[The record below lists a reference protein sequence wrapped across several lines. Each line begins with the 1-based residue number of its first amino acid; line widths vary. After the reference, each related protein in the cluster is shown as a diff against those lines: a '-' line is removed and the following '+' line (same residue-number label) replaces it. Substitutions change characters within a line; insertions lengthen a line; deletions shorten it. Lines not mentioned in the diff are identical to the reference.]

1 MSMSRRL
8 ARLAAGLSA
17 VALCTGLASCGQVED
32 SSTQSPSGSAPA
44 AGFPVTITH
53 KFGSTTINSAP
64 QRVVVIGT
72 STDDL
77 DAAVAL
83 GVTPV
88 AFFTKDQVTPDGLYP
103 WLAGKVDPARTQIFN
118 ATNGVDPEQVAK
130 LSPDL
135 ILATGDYGLDQ
146 EYENLTKT
154 GAAVVGYE
162 TEWGKQSWQQHV
174 EVVGTALGKQAE
186 AAKLV
191 TDVEAKINSVRTE
204 LSGLAGKTFTASAG
218 NTPGKIFTLVSN
230 EDFAVRLIEQLGLK
244 LSPTVTTVEKVA
256 GSPTGVVGPEQFDK
270 LDANLVLIGFTTP
283 DNQSAFEGSQLVK
296 NMAAVRTGNYLA
308 VDMVTISQLRY
319 PSALGIPWAL
329 DSLRPALEKV
339 AKTA

>member
-1 MSMSRRL
+1 MSLSHARHRL
-8 ARLAAGLSA
+8 LAGLSA
-17 VALCTGLASCGQVED
+17 VALCAGLASCGQVED
-32 SSTQSPSGSAPA
+32 SSTQNQPAGAPS

-103 WLAGKVDPARTQIFN
+103 WLKGKVDPAKTQIVN
-118 ATNGVDPEQVAK
+118 ASNGVDTEQVAK
-130 LSPDL
+130 LTPDL

-146 EYENLTKT
+146 EYENLSKT
-154 GAAVVGYE
+154 GAAVIGYE
-162 TEWGKQSWQQHV
+162 SEWGKQSWQQHV
-174 EVVGTALGKQAE
+174 EVVGKALGKQAE
-186 AAKLV
+186 AQRLID
-191 TDVEAKINSVRTE
+191 DVEAKITGVRTA
-204 LSGLAGKTFTASAG
+204 LPGLAGKTFTASAG
-218 NTPGKIFTLVSN
+218 NTPGKVFTLVSN
-230 EDFAVRLIEQLGLK
+230 EDFAVKLIEQLGLK
-244 LSPTVTTVEKVA
+244 LSPTVGTVEKVA

-283 DNQSAFEGSQLVK
+283 DNKNAFEGSQLVR
-296 NMAAVRTGNYLA
+296 NMAAVRSGNYLA

-319 PSALGIPWAL
+319 PSALGIPWVL

-339 AKTA
+339 AKG